1 MNDKSSLSLMSV
13 AVALAL
19 SLAACSKQEG
29 ATPSTA
35 GTPATAAAPAQGKR
49 APSLEIVA
57 AEAKGFTVGAVM
69 SARTAYVFFDPQCPH
84 CGHLWQAAEPLLGKY
99 KFVWIPVAFLSPR
112 SAPQG
117 AALLSAA
124 NPAQAMTEHE
134 KSLLDRQGGIS
145 ASADAPPA
153 LLEAIRKNTLLL
165 NEFGIESVP
174 YIVTRSASTG
184 QLDARNGTLDTA
196 GLAAFLGVSPP

>member
-1 MNDKSSLSLMSV
+1 MNDKFSLSLISV
-13 AVALAL
+13 AVALVLGL
-19 SLAACSKQEG
+19 SACSKQE
-29 ATPSTA
+29 ATTA
-35 GTPATAAAPAQGKR
+35 ATAAAPAQGKR
-49 APSLEIVA
+49 APSLDIVA

-99 KFVWIPVAFLSPR
+99 KFVWIPVAFLSPK

-117 AALLSAA
+117 AALLTAA
-124 NPAQAMTEHE
+124 NPVQAMTEHE

-145 ASADAPPA
+145 ASADAPKE

-165 NEFGIESVP
+165 NEFGVESVP
-174 YIVTRSASTG
+174 YVVTKNASTG
-184 QLDARNGTLDTA
+184 QLDARNGTMDTA
-196 GLAAFLGVSPP
+196 GLAAFLGISPP